1 MDRFQ
6 AFKPHNTVKFRQ
18 HSVEIIHDVISGIPY
33 MTGIH
38 TYTHLIR
45 KFNSVKNF
53 PKFLKTSSDLAALSR
68 HGLQEH
74 RGVKLRLQDLIQH
87 LRDIGDS
94 NLHTLLHMASRMEIV
109 EVSGNR
115 LHALQVIRHGPL
127 REIPDFFIR

>member
-53 PKFLKTSSDLAALSR
+53 PKLLKTSSDLAPFPAMVSR
-68 HGLQEH
+68 ST
-74 RGVKLRLQDLIQH
+74 VVWK
-87 LRDIGDS
+87 
-94 NLHTLLHMASRMEIV
+94 SRFRI
-109 EVSGNR
+109 SFNIS
-115 LHALQVIRHGPL
+115 AI
-127 REIPDFFIR
+127 